1 MVRLLKTRDSSV
13 ISSPACSLQKLI
25 RVNSYGQERIPLK
38 AEKTFALGL
47 APQGASRA
55 PQAPRAVPCHL
66 GEKRGEKGKRREK
79 KEKEG
84 KRRKKKGKEGKRR
97 RKKNNEEEEK
107 EEIEGW
113 RGRGEGEGEGGPGW
127 RKYKIRTKGMK
138 TSKVSFLMG
147 FINFRTKAAVSRSS
161 RLFRAKFSNR
171 FFVGN
176 EHV

>member
-1 MVRLLKTRDSSV
+1 M
-13 ISSPACSLQKLI
+13 
-25 RVNSYGQERIPLK
+25 
-38 AEKTFALGL
+38 
-47 APQGASRA
+47 
-55 PQAPRAVPCHL
+55 PCHL

-113 RGRGEGEGEGGPGW
+113 RGRGEGEGGPGW